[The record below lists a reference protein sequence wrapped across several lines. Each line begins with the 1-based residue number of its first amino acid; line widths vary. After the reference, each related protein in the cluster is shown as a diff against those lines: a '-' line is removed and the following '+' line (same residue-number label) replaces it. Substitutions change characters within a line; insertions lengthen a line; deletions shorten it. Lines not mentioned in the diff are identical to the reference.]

1 MFFFQVHPTATCL
14 RPHFNIAHLL
24 HVVKVYNVQ
33 HMGGGLLIV
42 LLYSHIEFSGT
53 FAKLK
58 NATIN
63 FVKAVLLSMRME
75 QLTGRIS
82 MKFDI

>member
-1 MFFFQVHPTATCL
+1 
-14 RPHFNIAHLL
+14 
-24 HVVKVYNVQ
+24 
-33 HMGGGLLIV
+33 MGGGLLIV